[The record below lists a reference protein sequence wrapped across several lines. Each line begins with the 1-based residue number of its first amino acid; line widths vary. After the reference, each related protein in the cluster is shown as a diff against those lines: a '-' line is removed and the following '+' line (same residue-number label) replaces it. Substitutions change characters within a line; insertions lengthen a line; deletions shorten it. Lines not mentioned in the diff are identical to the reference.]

1 MKKTLLNNR
10 RDYQVIKE
18 KLYKHFESLDEA
30 RHEKFSS
37 LEEALEIGYKVAF
50 NDEMDKKEKYNIL
63 YKSIYT
69 VMYQCNQL
77 KRKMDS
83 KQMIMYRNIICG
95 ISRVR
100 KENENWIFSILNSTM
115 NILIGLYKGNDKA
128 NFLYFFE
135 DTNYYLM
142 DYLLDRRV
150 TTMSD
155 KEREIITNF
164 YKLGEAMLSSEISN
178 IQESEYLSL
187 IMEFFVTSSAYW
199 YINNELDEIEKRR
212 SYITASCL
220 GVTKESYY
228 SMRIGTIIVIKA
240 LLSNDGNY
248 RKEELEAKLVELGGK

>member
-1 MKKTLLNNR
+1 MRKTLLNNR

-37 LEEALEIGYKVAF
+37 LEEALETGYKVAF
-50 NDEMDKKEKYNIL
+50 DNEMDKEEKYNTL

-69 VMYQCNQL
+69 AMYQCNQL
-77 KRKMDS
+77 KRRMDS
-83 KQMIMYRNIICG
+83 KQMIMYRNIVCG
-95 ISRVR
+95 ISRVK
-100 KENENWIFSILNSTM
+100 KENENWVFSILNSTM
-115 NILIGLYKGNDKA
+115 NILVGLYKGNDKK

-155 KEREIITNF
+155 KERESVSNF

-187 IMEFFVTSSAYW
+187 IMEFFVTAAAYW

-212 SYITASCL
+212 LYITASCL
-220 GVTKESYY
+220 GVTKESYS
-228 SMRIGTIIVIKA
+228 SMIIAAILSLKA

-248 RKEELEAKLVELGGK
+248 RKDELEAKLVELGGK